1 MLGEL
6 PNKERFRLDNEERVI
21 QLHNHLFGMVALP
34 KYVWKRPCYADFA
47 KRVVEHFTTKSGEVL
62 IAGTRGIGKSAFG
75 MMMVFQFV
83 DDGKVVLYE
92 NKGERM
98 MVVGEK
104 ANDARQ
110 LGDLG
115 LCFGHYS
122 YELVLE
128 QGVYEFDD
136 PHDSALYNSLL
147 RSISMIHIQDLGDS
161 PSGSITKSGNAR
173 KLIISSPNSHRLS
186 GLHSNV
192 GMLTLFMDRWTFE
205 EIQQLHVTA
214 FRNAGI
220 SDDQLREAFDVFGGI
235 PRLLFDQDERK
246 RNALLWKQINEL
258 NMEDMVHIFRTPEFI
273 NLPRQLRTDTL
284 IHVVPADGDIEDFK
298 RVFAS
303 EYISR
308 RLAERFVEDR
318 SYMAQAFTA
327 CVSHVKEFGS
337 WRGYMLEA
345 MAHKKLPAG
354 VTVQFRKL
362 NEKETKACA
371 FESVTLPRMQGTL
384 IFRTKLDELEGVK
397 EMVYMRPKSKTYP
410 TIDSAVVLEDGSVLD
425 STLPK
430 ARCLVVFQV
439 TVSATHKV
447 NGAEI
452 KRFQDAV
459 ADKLTTGA
467 TGEKAKL
474 PTILVFVTKRDGIQ
488 FHQSITAST
497 GDEYKPGNAP
507 DVSEYALLLGPEF
520 EELAKLWKDE

>member
-1 MLGEL
+1 
-6 PNKERFRLDNEERVI
+6 
-21 QLHNHLFGMVALP
+21 
-34 KYVWKRPCYADFA
+34 
-47 KRVVEHFTTKSGEVL
+47 
-62 IAGTRGIGKSAFG
+62 
-75 MMMVFQFV
+75 
-83 DDGKVVLYE
+83 
-92 NKGERM
+92 
-98 MVVGEK
+98 
-104 ANDARQ
+104 
-110 LGDLG
+110 
-115 LCFGHYS
+115 
-122 YELVLE
+122 
-128 QGVYEFDD
+128 
-136 PHDSALYNSLL
+136 
-147 RSISMIHIQDLGDS
+147 
-161 PSGSITKSGNAR
+161 
-173 KLIISSPNSHRLS
+173 
-186 GLHSNV
+186 
-192 GMLTLFMDRWTFE
+192 
-205 EIQQLHVTA
+205 
-214 FRNAGI
+214 
-220 SDDQLREAFDVFGGI
+220 
-235 PRLLFDQDERK
+235 
-246 RNALLWKQINEL
+246 
-258 NMEDMVHIFRTPEFI
+258 MEDMVHIFRTPEFI

-362 NEKETKACA
+362 NEKGTKVCA

-507 DVSEYALLLGPEF
+507 DVSEYALLLGTEF